1 MCIYLSI
8 TPFLKIQLQKSNNK
22 NRDMLVYGGSFDEK
36 SPFFHNSVLVFDKIL
51 NMVVTT
57 NLLLFQGGG
66 EKNCYHKL

>member
-1 MCIYLSI
+1 
-8 TPFLKIQLQKSNNK
+8 
-22 NRDMLVYGGSFDEK
+22 MLVYGGSFDEK

-66 EKNCYHKL
+66 EITDLWVSKIS